1 METAVFIQRGLVR
14 CAVARIGKGRQ
25 ASVCQGVSWPGWL
38 RCGAERL
45 GKVRQGED
53 CLGAASPGK
62 VALWQGEVRPGKASY
77 GRVRRGRPRYGKV
90 R

>member
-1 METAVFIQRGLVR
+1 MQFYALFNAVFIQRGLVR

-45 GKVRQGED
+45 GKARF
-53 CLGAASPGK
+53 GK
-62 VALWQGEVRPGKASY
+62 AGSGEVR
-77 GRVRRGRPRYGKV
+77 
-90 R
+90 